1 MIRIKNYKP
10 DEPGFIWAGDNFG
23 RMSASPAFRSPT
35 GTCKLLGQPTTVVIN
50 ISQLFLV
57 AADK

>member
-1 MIRIKNYKP
+1 MICIKNYKP
-10 DEPGFIWAGDNFG
+10 DEPGFIWAGDHFG

-35 GTCKLLGQPTTVVIN
+35 GTCKAAVIN
-50 ISQLFLV
+50 ISQPFLV